1 MLLFAHLD
9 SFLRCSLL
17 SCFLSLSIRP
27 LIAVYISICL
37 AEATNEVPL
46 VAIVALT
53 INSSD
58 SLNKMRVD

>member
-1 MLLFAHLD
+1 LFFKFINKA
-9 SFLRCSLL
+9 
-17 SCFLSLSIRP
+17 